1 MQNVVW
7 SQGGLAWVLSP
18 TIGRNE
24 EAPLAD
30 EYHEALLERVHEIQR
45 EVAELSQREA
55 LSYAYLVSRELP
67 EEGARMLV
75 AELLLDYWARTREG
89 APPGIR

>member
-30 EYHEALLERVHEIQR
+30 EYHEAFVSI
-45 EVAELSQREA
+45 VSQVCHAPGTTVCEA
-55 LSYAYLVSRELP
+55 DGTYTSRP
-67 EEGARMLV
+67 
-75 AELLLDYWARTREG
+75 W
-89 APPGIR
+89 